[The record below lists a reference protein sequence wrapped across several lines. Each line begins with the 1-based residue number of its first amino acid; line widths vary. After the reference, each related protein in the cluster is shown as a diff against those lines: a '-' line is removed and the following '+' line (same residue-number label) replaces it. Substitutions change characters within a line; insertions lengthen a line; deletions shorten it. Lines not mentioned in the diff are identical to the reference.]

1 MGVRIDDLSPQEKA
15 AFAVGILAPMLTKI
29 EEDIKEEEDVATGL
43 KNRMIACKLLG
54 VELPKD
60 SFKG

>member
-1 MGVRIDDLSPQEKA
+1 MGVKISDLSSSEKA
-15 AFAVGILAPMLTKI
+15 QFAVAVLAPMLTKI

-60 SFKG
+60 SFKK

>member
-1 MGVRIDDLSPQEKA
+1 MGVKISDLSSAEKA
-15 AFAVGILAPMLTKI
+15 QFAVAIVAPLLTKI

-60 SFKG
+60 SFKK

>member
-1 MGVRIDDLSPQEKA
+1 MGVKISDLSSAEKA
-15 AFAVGILAPMLTKI
+15 QFAVAVLAPLLTKI

-43 KNRMIACKLLG
+43 KNRMVACKLLG

-60 SFKG
+60 SFKK